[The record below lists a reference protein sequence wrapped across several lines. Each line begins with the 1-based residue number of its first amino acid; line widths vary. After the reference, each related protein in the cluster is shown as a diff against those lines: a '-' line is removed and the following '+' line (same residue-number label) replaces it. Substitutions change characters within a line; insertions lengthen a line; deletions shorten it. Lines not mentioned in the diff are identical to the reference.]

1 MECPQVKA
9 IVFKNPDLDIPPEV
23 REGVEAHLAGC
34 PSCARQF
41 LDLKEQIRALGSL
54 PRMEAPP
61 DFLRQ
66 VRSRLDKPSALQVLR
81 ERLGNIFGGNR
92 FFQLAGVAVSAALVI
107 LVAQVALKEGT
118 VQKAVLSPQQPAI
131 TTPAPEPAKPEA
143 TSPSLPSPAPAPSAP
158 SAEPGMHAGMP
169 LTAPSG
175 PQALMVP
182 APKQLP
188 GPGSAPDAGSMER
201 AYARQKSE
209 SQAGAALEAKQ
220 APLISLTLKPGRRKS
235 PSVSPYAPTSESPL
249 EGGKGGVS
257 LKAKSAPNAGFS
269 TMQADSAGKS
279 KSGAAARREETT
291 PSAAAPE
298 ERDIFSEVKR
308 LVLDADG
315 NIINGGLS
323 SDEKRSETLVADMPA
338 ANYPPFL
345 GRLGQLGEVSD
356 GNGATVAPSPGSN
369 VRVKIKLDMRE

>member
-1 MECPQVKA
+1 MECPQVRA
-9 IVFKNPDLDIPPEV
+9 IFFKDPDLDIPPEV

-34 PSCARQF
+34 PSCTRQF
-41 LDLKEQIRALGSL
+41 LDLKEQIRVLGSL
-54 PRMEAPP
+54 PGMEAPP
-61 DFLRQ
+61 DFLKQ
-66 VRSRLDKPSALQVLR
+66 VRSRLDKPSALQILR
-81 ERLGNIFGGNR
+81 ERLGNIFGGKR

-107 LVAQVALKEGT
+107 LVAQVALKEGI
-118 VQKAVLSPQQPAI
+118 VQKAVLSPQQPTI
-131 TTPAPEPAKPEA
+131 TTPAPEPEAK
-143 TSPSLPSPAPAPSAP
+143 SPSLPSPAPAPSAP
-158 SAEPGMHAGMP
+158 SAEPGMYAGKP

-182 APKQLP
+182 APEQLP

-209 SQAGAALEAKQ
+209 SRAGAALEAKQ

-235 PSVSPYAPTSESPL
+235 PSVSPYA
-249 EGGKGGVS
+249 
-257 LKAKSAPNAGFS
+257 GFS
-269 TMQADSAGKS
+269 TMQADRAGKS

-308 LVLDADG
+308 LVQDADG

-356 GNGATVAPSPGSN
+356 GNGAAAASSLGSN